1 MLHTQVVATAGV
13 VDSPALDGDSEEE
26 EEEEEVDEEE
36 TQDLVRYA

>member
-26 EEEEEVDEEE
+26 EEEVDEEE